1 MVKGLEVLKVG
12 YLDVMPVLSEFQH
25 IYKKE
30 SNLII

>member
-25 IYKKE
+25 IYKKQV
-30 SNLII
+30 I